1 MSKILLAV
9 SDQWTVDRRIDA
21 LGRWANRLDAPI
33 LAAHVVVGLS
43 ETSHPETPGERTL
56 KLICEQLKK
65 NTPRVESLLLF
76 SNDLVNALL
85 KTAQEHQVTMI
96 VLGLSRQGMLE
107 RLIEGNVP
115 RSILNTSHLPVLA
128 LPPEWDGTI

>member
-65 NTPRVESLLLF
+65 TTPRVESLLLF
-76 SNDLVNALL
+76 SNDLVNALSFDRYI
-85 KTAQEHQVTMI
+85 HQFV
-96 VLGLSRQGMLE
+96 
-107 RLIEGNVP
+107 
-115 RSILNTSHLPVLA
+115 
-128 LPPEWDGTI
+128 